1 MSCKQLNKP
10 IGVPVQAYVCKNWLA
25 PLIRCMRFRCFSSCV
40 IVTSMIMNKNIF
52 EPQVYGDFS
61 FFFKSSLKS
70 RQLLEKYISAFIIWW
85 NITLILL
92 LHFFCL
98 WYTCLH
104 ILFFSQEGF
113 RKAMQ
118 MVGGEFLDRLEFYQ
132 SSWLP
137 ARVVVE
143 EAVKRRHQVQ
153 AFTIRCSPFYSSG
166 TLWTLLFGVVVLKK
180 DISDTV
186 NVSVNYMN
194 NSSAAMAFSSLCAF
208 LVWA

>member
-1 MSCKQLNKP
+1 M
-10 IGVPVQAYVCKNWLA
+10 
-25 PLIRCMRFRCFSSCV
+25 M
-40 IVTSMIMNKNIF
+40 
-52 EPQVYGDFS
+52 
-61 FFFKSSLKS
+61 
-70 RQLLEKYISAFIIWW
+70 KYYSHTL
-85 NITLILL
+85 ITLFLSVVCMFT
-92 LHFFCL
+92 HP
-98 WYTCLH
+98 
-104 ILFFSQEGF
+104 FFSQEGF

-153 AFTIRCSPFYSSG
+153 AFSIRCSPFYSSG

-194 NSSAAMAFSSLCAF
+194 NSSAPMAFSCLCAF
-208 LVWA
+208 LVWASFNNTIDICIMINIIIW